1 MNEAKAKLAKFQI
14 LRKELH
20 DSLGICNWSY
30 PWWSSP
36 RKERG
41 YAGDLTMESRY
52 YSLATGDTK
61 DMMTLDREGERFYTL
76 QRALTIRSYGTT
88 DLRHV
93 HDALPYWMDS
103 ANAAITYPTTPAM
116 ATPHAAGNNAT
127 TSQADWDIAL
137 DMFYTQFGYDLATGA
152 PTKATLLALGMPEV
166 VAGLNA
172 QFPGGLWA

>member
-1 MNEAKAKLAKFQI
+1 MNETKAKLAKFQI

-41 YAGDLTMESRY
+41 YVGDLTMESRY

-61 DMMTLDREGERFYTL
+61 DMMALDAQAERFYTM
-76 QRALTIRSYGTT
+76 QRALTIRSYGTA

-93 HDALPYWMDS
+93 HDALPWWMDRTNFPGAGATNN
-103 ANAAITYPTTPAM
+103 ANTTPA
-116 ATPHAAGNNAT
+116 
-127 TSQADWDIAL
+127 DWDLAL
-137 DMFYTQFGYDLATGA
+137 DLFYTQFGYDLATGA
-152 PTKATLLALGMPEV
+152 PTQATLLALGMPEV